1 MSVLVTG
8 GAGYIG
14 SHMVQAL
21 VEAGESVVVID
32 NLSTGFSQFLP
43 QGVPLFIG
51 DAGDENLVEGVI
63 SAHAVESV
71 IHFAGSMVVP
81 ESMRDPLAYYRNNT
95 MTTRSL
101 LNTTVKSGV
110 GRFIFSSTAAV
121 YGNPDQVPVPE
132 SAPTRPLSPY
142 GSSKLM
148 AEIMLHDAASAHG
161 MSYVALRYF
170 NVAGADPQARM
181 GLATVGATHLLKIA
195 VEAATGQRAKIDVF
209 GTDYPTP
216 DGSCIRDFIHV
227 TDLAQAHRAALS
239 YLRGGGA
246 SMTLNCGYGRGYS
259 VLETIEAVRKVSGR
273 NFAVQYGPRR
283 PGDIMTMIADT
294 GLIRSTLDWTPQY
307 DDLETIAR
315 HALAWE
321 EKVVP
326 RARRPRSAGGI
337 GVKSGPPQGLIWLE
351 KRRHSRQGVTAAA
364 LTRAQNLLAP
374 SMERG

>member
-1 MSVLVTG
+1 LDEFMSVLVTG

-14 SHMVQAL
+14 SHTVQAL

-51 DAGDENLVEGVI
+51 DAGDEDLVEGVI
-63 SAHAVESV
+63 SAHRVESV
-71 IHFAGSMVVP
+71 IHFAGSVVVP

-101 LNTTVKSGV
+101 LNATVRSGV

-148 AEIMLHDAASAHG
+148 AEIMLHDTASAHR

-273 NFAVQYGPRR
+273 NFAVQTGPRR

-307 DDLETIAR
+307 DNLETIAR

-321 EKVVP
+321 EKLF
-326 RARRPRSAGGI
+326 R
-337 GVKSGPPQGLIWLE
+337 
-351 KRRHSRQGVTAAA
+351 
-364 LTRAQNLLAP
+364 
-374 SMERG
+374 ERGGLVRQAESA